1 MTLTEIQAN
10 ELGRMMR
17 ERATCALRMEAVRLN
32 LDWTAE
38 FSPSQLLSCCGRML
52 EYLDCTASFPQNVQ
66 HELIC
71 DPGFAPW
78 LGRLMALAEK
88 GTADAETED
97 RPPSWCDLAKRLNKL
112 LEACWANGK
121 SVAGYPEADVLFVL
135 KQIDLTAGARLAYLE
150 NFALME
156 LEAGDRVQIVKN
168 LSACD
173 RVPAVLDDSRREL
186 LAEPFVGSRFLFAS
200 ADFEDVWALFQF
212 SPALVDIARML
223 HKKNVLEYLTLTD
236 YQYIAEDGEEY
247 FRLLSLVLQ
256 RLDADAVGRF
266 LRHWQENNC
275 ALSELQRMEHLTR
288 TTDAGKLDTALVS
301 YTGYVNLIY
310 GNRFKTISLR
320 GLTNCQEKL
329 LLYAITHG
337 KKHFIRLID
346 ENADKFLGLSQSSI
360 LFHEPL
366 YRDHF
371 NLNEL
376 TARDLDDCGWMTQR
390 KLPKNLLTGSRQYTF
405 PELKLLYDAPTAYV
419 TLYGKLRAPR
429 LDDRIK
435 VLRQLRKRNVLDEI
449 SGEKDLS
456 ALAGWL
462 DQKPLADWRRE
473 EFAHI
478 KDIRAE
484 DAAQLL
490 IHLDKLRPLL
500 PAIRCRADVM
510 LALRNLEHLDR
521 FGSLEALKASLL
533 EIDLEWKGLADVMK
547 LSPEFKERHQ
557 EGIIKFLCRD
567 GAGIA
572 GTYLDSLSEKLYPAF
587 CRVVKAEL
595 MGQFK
600 DLKYH
605 TGDLERELDYPLDAQ
620 AKAAW
625 THDLSFT
632 HDGIEIRERDDFFST
647 MLLGTQPYETCLSY
661 RGGAYCDCL
670 LACFDS
676 NKKVLYAER
685 DGHVVARAC
694 VRLTKCCVNGTPK
707 DRENPAGKFSFVDME
722 AENGLPEKQ
731 HQGERLA
738 LFLEHLYSSGL
749 SPEDQLQIKA
759 LFVQLVQQK
768 AGMLGALLVL
778 SLDYR
783 EAATEGFARTSL
795 YLYISAS
802 KAGGQYLDSL
812 GGQAEVSSEGS
823 YKKNTFLV
831 EQAKGQPGG
840 IDKTMCA

>member
-1 MTLTEIQAN
+1 MILTKIQAN
-10 ELGRMMR
+10 ELGQMMR
-17 ERATCALRMEAVRLN
+17 EHIACILRMNAVRLKLN
-32 LDWTAE
+32 WTAE
-38 FSPSQLLSCCGRML
+38 FTAEQIISCCDRMVKH
-52 EYLDCTASFPQNVQ
+52 LDCTLDFPKNVQ
-66 HELIC
+66 RELLQ
-71 DPGFAPW
+71 DPQFAPW
-78 LGRLMALAEK
+78 LAQLMALAGK
-88 GTADAETED
+88 TVADTGPEGPRSD
-97 RPPSWCDLAKRLNKL
+97 WDSLAQRLDEL
-112 LEACWANGK
+112 LDACWAGGK
-121 SVAGYPEADVLFVL
+121 IITGYSEADVLFAMEQL
-135 KQIDLTAGARLAYLE
+135 DLTSAARLTYLE
-150 NFALME
+150 SFAPIELDDGTRTQVLM
-156 LEAGDRVQIVKN
+156 N
-168 LSACD
+168 LSACGT
-173 RVPAVLDDSRREL
+173 VPVALEEGQRAL
-186 LAEPFVGSRFLFAS
+186 LKEPFVGSRHLFAS
-200 ADFEDVWALFQF
+200 AGFEDIWTLFQF
-212 SPALVDIARML
+212 CPALANIARML
-223 HKKNVLEYLTLTD
+223 HQKNVNEHLTLTD
-236 YQYIAEDGEEY
+236 YQYFAEDGTEY
-247 FRLLSLVLQ
+247 QRLLALVLQ
-256 RLDADAVGRF
+256 RLSADAASRF
-266 LRHWQENNC
+266 LHHWRENNC
-275 ALSELQRMEHLTR
+275 ALSEFQRMERRTR
-288 TTDAGKLDTALVS
+288 VADTEELGAALVS

-310 GNRFKTISLR
+310 GKKFKTIPLN
-320 GLTNCQEKL
+320 GLTSRQETL
-329 LLYAITHG
+329 LLYAITHE

-360 LFHEPL
+360 LFYEPL
-366 YRDHF
+366 YRDQF

-376 TARDLDDCGWMTQR
+376 TARDLDDCGWMTLR
-390 KLPKNLLTGSRQYTF
+390 NLPRSLLDGNRQYTF
-405 PELKLLYDAPTAYV
+405 PELKLLYDAPWAYV
-419 TLYGKLRAPR
+419 TLYGKLRASG

-435 VLRQLRKRNVLDEI
+435 VLRQLRKRNALDEI
-449 SGEKDLS
+449 SGEMDLT

-462 DQKPLADWRRE
+462 DQKPLADWQRE

-478 KDIRAE
+478 KDIRAG
-484 DAAQLL
+484 DAAQMLV
-490 IHLDKLRPLL
+490 HLDKLRPLL
-500 PAIRCRADVM
+500 PDIRCRADVM
-510 LALRNLEHLDR
+510 LALRCLDHLDR
-521 FGSLEALKASLL
+521 FDSLDALKANLL
-533 EIDLEWKGLADVMK
+533 ELDLEWKGLAEVMK

-557 EGIIKFLCRD
+557 EGIIRFLCRD

-595 MGQFK
+595 MGQFN

-625 THDLSFT
+625 THNLSFAQGRT
-632 HDGIEIRERDDFFST
+632 EIREKDDFFST
-647 MLLGTQPYETCLSY
+647 MLLGTQPYATCLSY

-685 DGHVVARAC
+685 DGRVVARAC

-707 DRENPAGKFSFVDME
+707 DRGVPAGKFSFVDVE
-722 AENGLPEKQ
+722 AENSLPEEQ

-759 LFVQLVQQK
+759 LFVQLVRQK

-783 EAATEGFARTSL
+783 EAAGKGFARTSL
-795 YLYISAS
+795 HLYISAS

-831 EQAKGQPGG
+831 EQAKSQPGEV
-840 IDKTMCA
+840 DEMACA